1 MKLRRPLY
9 ARPEIIRGQH
19 CIRDALLAPTGRN
32 KQQQVAAELWLWA
45 GLPHSGEAPGSV
57 MADIH
62 GHFTEAPGW
71 ALALTSGGGSGSK
84 LHGMQGSDSR
94 LSRQASGGL
103 MMPKDLIA
111 RANKDR

>member
-71 ALALTSGGGSGSK
+71 ALA
-84 LHGMQGSDSR
+84 SDLWWGER
-94 LSRQASGGL
+94 IE
-103 MMPKDLIA
+103 IA
-111 RANKDR
+111 WHAGVGQSAQPAGIGRPYDAQ